1 MKLADRIKKL
11 HIAVD
16 GLTLR
21 ERLMLFAGVLVVAG
35 GLWEALLAGPLEARE
50 VILSGQ
56 IQTAKDR
63 LDQLDQAM
71 TLAAQGI
78 GDGMPAHL
86 ERLRMLQQQ
95 VEATDKTVRVFT
107 TDLVTPTQMRMVLE
121 ELIDRQRGLRLVR
134 VGNLDVEPLLEQDDS
149 AGAGESDEPM
159 LYRHGLKLE
168 LEGSYL
174 DCLEYLSTVERLPW
188 KLYWGALDLRTEDY
202 PRNAIT
208 IEIFTLSLDRE
219 WIGV

>member
-11 HIAVD
+11 HVAVD

-50 VILSGQ
+50 TILSGQ
-56 IQTAKDR
+56 IETARNR

-86 ERLRMLQQQ
+86 ERLKMLQQQ
-95 VEATDKTVRVFT
+95 VEATEKTVRVFT
-107 TDLVTPTQMRMVLE
+107 TDLVTPTQMRLVLE
-121 ELIDRQRGLRLVR
+121 ELIDRQRGLRLVKAS
-134 VGNLDVEPLLEQDDS
+134 NLEVKPLIENDDA
-149 AGAGESDEPM
+149 AGATDEPM

-174 DCLEYLSTVERLPW
+174 DCLEYLSAVEHLPW
-188 KLYWGALDLRTEDY
+188 KLYWGALGLSTDDF
-202 PRNAIT
+202 PMNAIT
-208 IEIFTLSLDRE
+208 IEIFTLSLDQE

>member
-11 HIAVD
+11 HVAVD

-21 ERLMLFAGVLVVAG
+21 ERLMLFAGVLVVTG

-50 VILSGQ
+50 SVLSGQ
-56 IQTAKDR
+56 IETARIR

-95 VEATDKTVRVFT
+95 VEATQETVRVFT
-107 TDLVTPTQMRMVLE
+107 TDLVTPTQMRLVLE
-121 ELIDRQRGLRLVR
+121 ELIDRQRGLRLVKAS
-134 VGNLDVEPLLEQDDS
+134 NLEVKPLIERDDS
-149 AGAGESDEPM
+149 AAETDEPM

-168 LEGSYL
+168 LEGNYL
-174 DCLEYLSTVERLPW
+174 DCLEYLSAVERLPW
-188 KLYWGALDLRTEDY
+188 KLYWGAFALRTEDY
-202 PRNAIT
+202 PSNAIT
-208 IEIFTLSLDRE
+208 IEIFTLSLDQE

>member
-11 HIAVD
+11 HVSVD
-16 GLTLR
+16 ALTLR

-50 VILSGQ
+50 LVLSGQ
-56 IQTAKDR
+56 IETAKDR

-86 ERLRMLQQQ
+86 ERLRMLQLQ
-95 VEATDKTVRVFT
+95 VEATEETVRVFT
-107 TDLVTPTQMRMVLE
+107 TDLVTPTQMRLVLE
-121 ELIDRQRGLRLVR
+121 ELIDRQRGLRLVKAS
-134 VGNLDVEPLLEQDDS
+134 NLDVKPLIERDN
-149 AGAGESDEPM
+149 AAAATDEPM

-174 DCLEYLSTVERLPW
+174 DCLEYLSAVERLPW
-188 KLYWGALDLRTEDY
+188 KLYWGALALRTEDY
-202 PRNAIT
+202 PSNSIT